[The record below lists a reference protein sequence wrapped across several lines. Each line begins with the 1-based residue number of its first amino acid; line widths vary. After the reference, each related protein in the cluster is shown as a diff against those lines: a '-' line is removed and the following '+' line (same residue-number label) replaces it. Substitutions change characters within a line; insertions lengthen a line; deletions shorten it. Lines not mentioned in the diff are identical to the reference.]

1 MGTLLKELGNLGK
14 NLTLIITVLS
24 TLWFF
29 GKAPFENEVKKLITQ
44 HTLSND
50 FQYQHEKLFENYLE
64 SPEFEKALDRYIED
78 SNSNVVSFR
87 HILSIKM
94 GINEELVAQE
104 IAELY
109 TKDKKRLIN
118 ILRVLGEKYPEESSR
133 LWSID

>member
-1 MGTLLKELGNLGK
+1 METLLKELGNLGK

-24 TLWFF
+24 ALWFF

-118 ILRVLGEKYPEESSR
+118 ILRMLGEKYPEESSR

>member
-1 MGTLLKELGNLGK
+1 M
-14 NLTLIITVLS
+14 
-24 TLWFF
+24 
-29 GKAPFENEVKKLITQ
+29 ITQ

-118 ILRVLGEKYPEESSR
+118 ILRMLGEKYPEESSR